1 MNRQLGFNIIELMVA
16 IAVLGI
22 LLGIGVP
29 AMQSFIQNNR
39 LTSQINQLSTTFA
52 LARSEAVKR
61 NQQVVVCSS
70 TSGTACTTG
79 STWDDGWMVYVDRD
93 ADEAYDAP
101 APGADGCV
109 ETATVDC
116 LLSVQ
121 APFSDT
127 NTLTPGSHVTN
138 LLVYVPDGSV
148 RCNIDA
154 DPDLEACANANTF
167 FTLCDFR
174 GAAYAKGISISRT
187 GRTAS
192 VSKQPNGSAFT
203 CP

>member
-22 LLGIGVP
+22 LLGLGVP

-39 LTSQINQLSTTFA
+39 LTSQINGLSSSLA

-61 NQQVVVCSS
+61 NLQVVVCAS

-79 STWDDGWMVYVDRD
+79 STWDRGWMAFVDRD
-93 ADEAYDAP
+93 GDEAYDAP

-121 APFSDT
+121 AAFTDT
-127 NTLTPGSHVTN
+127 NTLTPASHVTN
-138 LLVYVPDGSV
+138 FLVYVPDGSV
-148 RCNIDA
+148 RCNTDA
-154 DPDLEACANANTF
+154 DPDLEVCANANTF

-174 GAAYAKGISISRT
+174 GAAYAKGLAISGT
-187 GRTAS
+187 GRTSS
-192 VSKQPNGSAFT
+192 VSKQPNGSALT